1 LAQTTS
7 TEPTECTTSPPDDG
21 SPGNRST
28 DGTPELIAWSLSLS
42 PEERLAVLQDF
53 VDSFWTEAHG

>member
-1 LAQTTS
+1 M
-7 TEPTECTTSPPDDG
+7 TETVPTGRARETSPSLDGGWDD
-21 SPGNRST
+21 SSA
-28 DGTPELIAWSLSLS
+28 DGTRDLILWSLSLS